1 MTCLLRAVAA
11 IVVWIAAAG
20 RGHVGLCR
28 CPRKRGSNS
37 V

>member
-1 MTCLLRAVAA
+1 MTRLLLAVAV

-20 RGHVGLCR
+20 RGRVGLCR
-28 CPRKRGSNS
+28 CPRKRGSSS